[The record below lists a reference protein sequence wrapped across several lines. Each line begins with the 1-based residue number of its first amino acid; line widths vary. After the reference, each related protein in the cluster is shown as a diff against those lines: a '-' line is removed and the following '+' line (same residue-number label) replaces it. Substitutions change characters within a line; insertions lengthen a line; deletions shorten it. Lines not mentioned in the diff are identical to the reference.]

1 MALTTALPPCPSQKK
16 APDLTIR
23 GLCRRGLSGQE
34 GLEDDEHGGQR
45 EKGRERVHTAP
56 PYPEGDDCKTREG
69 PDGLPRPGEEDDE
82 SRNPGIVAGPGQ
94 KGTESRG
101 ILGQNGRTQAR
112 AQWDTETIRH
122 SIEGQLNKPI
132 VHLAGEEGLPS
143 DAIVVDALVLQR
155 QFREGCGVMPAWRRG
170 A

>member
-1 MALTTALPPCPSQKK
+1 MQN
-16 APDLTIR
+16 
-23 GLCRRGLSGQE
+23 
-34 GLEDDEHGGQR
+34 
-45 EKGRERVHTAP
+45 
-56 PYPEGDDCKTREG
+56 REG

-122 SIEGQLNKPI
+122 SIEGRLNKPI

-143 DAIVVDALVLQR
+143 DAIVVDALEFVQTIVDKPPMAEACPVCR
-155 QFREGCGVMPAWRRG
+155 VQADIFGGRDQVRIIR
-170 A
+170 